1 MTASIRGHQGK
12 IKIFT
17 AGQLNDIVDI
27 LSAEVNQDSTFSRS
41 FYVGKQIGEGDQTIE
56 GWSGTMDLEVK
67 GPEVD
72 DFIDALIA
80 NNLAGVGV
88 EEITVIMEERYPDG
102 TIRAYVYF
110 DMQFKM
116 SKRQP
121 GLTEKVTKRLEF
133 QAAGRLPLS

>member
-1 MTASIRGHQGK
+1 MTASIRGHQGVVK
-12 IKIFT
+12 LFT
-17 AGQLNDIVDI
+17 SGQLEDIVNI
-27 LSAEVNQDSTFSRS
+27 LSAEVNQDSTFSRA
-41 FYVGKQIGEGDQTIE
+41 FYVGKTIGEGDQTVE

-88 EEITVIMEERYPDG
+88 DEITVIMEERYSDG
-102 TIRAYVYF
+102 TIRAYVYY

-121 GLTEKVTKRLEF
+121 GMTEKVTKRLEF
-133 QAAGRLPLS
+133 QSSGRLKLS